1 MLSCKDL
8 STLQKYCDT
17 LTDTDI
23 RIILDQLI
31 HEYCQ
36 YKKSGSPK
44 DCAQRK
50 EWMEMSYEDI
60 RNNFNSIIQSLR
72 NEVAEI
78 KKEST
83 DNAKPKKRRKRDT
96 INDSSSWDNPPRFD
110 SLEERDIWYK

>member
-1 MLSCKDL
+1 MLSYKDL
-8 STLQKYCDT
+8 NTLQKYCDT
-17 LTDTDI
+17 LNDPEI

-36 YKKSGSPK
+36 YKQSGSPE

-60 RNNFNSIIQSLR
+60 RNSFNNIIHGLR

-78 KKEST
+78 RKEAMN
-83 DNAKPKKRRKRDT
+83 NAKPKKRGRPKKNES
-96 INDSSSWDNPPRFD
+96 I
-110 SLEERDIWYK
+110 

>member
-1 MLSCKDL
+1 MLSYKDL
-8 STLQKYCDT
+8 NTLQNYCGT
-17 LTDTDI
+17 LTDPEI

-36 YKKSGSPK
+36 YKQSGSPE

-60 RNNFNSIIQSLR
+60 RNRFNDIVQGLR

-78 KKEST
+78 KKEAAAET
-83 DNAKPKKRRKRDT
+83 KPKKRGRPKKNES
-96 INDSSSWDNPPRFD
+96 I
-110 SLEERDIWYK
+110 